1 MADVIRV
8 HVEGLAEVQTA
19 LRQLPDATA
28 KAVLRRVG
36 RKRLAPVAERA
47 RELTPVGQGELRDSI
62 TVSTRLTRRQRGKHR
77 KDGQDDVEVFAG
89 AGPHPQAHLQ
99 EFGTEHHGPQ
109 PFMRPAW
116 DAEKEGVLAGIGQD
130 LWSEIEIAAA
140 RLARKA
146 AKAAAKGDG

>member
-1 MADVIRV
+1 MVIKV

-19 LRQLPDATA
+19 LRQLPDSTA

-36 RKRLAPVAERA
+36 RKRLEPVANKA
-47 RELTPVGQGELRDSI
+47 RELVPVGMGELRDSI
-62 TVSTRLTRRQRGKHR
+62 AVSTRLTRRQRGKHT
-77 KDGQDDVEVFAG
+77 KDGIDDVEVFAG

-116 DAEKEGVLAGIGQD
+116 DSEKEGVFAGIKQD
-130 LWSEIEIAAA
+130 LWEEIEKAAA

-146 AKAAAKGDG
+146 ARAAAKAGG